1 MVSMDRQ
8 VCPPP
13 PPPEKELFYQLHSRD
28 VLRKSGCEKRE
39 AFFSHGLL
47 RMVPREG
54 FLKNGHNGMLFLLV
68 LREGGGGGRQK
79 KRRRKK
85 KKTKHI
91 KATYH
96 GSKQCHRFSTKEPI
110 NI

>member
-1 MVSMDRQ
+1 M
-8 VCPPP
+8 PPP
-13 PPPEKELFYQLHSRD
+13 PPPKEKELFYQLHSRD

-39 AFFSHGLL
+39 AFFSHGLM
-47 RMVPREG
+47 RMVSREG
-54 FLKNGHNGMLFLLV
+54 FKKKIDIKLVLFLLV
-68 LREGGGGGRQK
+68 LREWGWGGGQK
-79 KRRRKK
+79 KRRRGKK

-96 GSKQCHRFSTKEPI
+96 GSKQCHHFSTKEPI